1 MGKLFLNKK
10 KIQLSNQQDNLVQE
24 SIVISESKNE

>member
-24 SIVISESKNE
+24 SLFISESKN